1 MTTSPTLPPRLLIVS
16 CAGIALIAASGC
28 QRKEAPA
35 GEATAD
41 AKPAASVPATAPA
54 LTAAADEVPAGVLR
68 VYVWHCADG
77 QTLVMRN
84 LVREKAIAI
93 DFHDGTRRLDQ
104 TVSAS
109 GARYADSMVVFWT
122 KGSTATLERQG
133 APPVQCEERRA
144 DSLREDARAR
154 GVVYRAL
161 GNEPGW
167 VLEVGPASRLSWTT
181 NWGQDRFDFEQAQA
195 ATVPDGTT
203 VYTAQQGDVSIRA
216 SIKAERCVD
225 DGEVEF
231 DHVVTVESGGQT
243 LRGCGTR
250 LNAR

>member
-1 MTTSPTLPPRLLIVS
+1 
-16 CAGIALIAASGC
+16 
-28 QRKEAPA
+28 
-35 GEATAD
+35 
-41 AKPAASVPATAPA
+41 
-54 LTAAADEVPAGVLR
+54 
-68 VYVWHCADG
+68 
-77 QTLVMRN
+77 
-84 LVREKAIAI
+84 
-93 DFHDGTRRLDQ
+93 
-104 TVSAS
+104 
-109 GARYADSMVVFWT
+109 
-122 KGSTATLERQG
+122 
-133 APPVQCEERRA
+133 VQCEERRA

-195 ATVPDGTT
+195 ATAPDGTT